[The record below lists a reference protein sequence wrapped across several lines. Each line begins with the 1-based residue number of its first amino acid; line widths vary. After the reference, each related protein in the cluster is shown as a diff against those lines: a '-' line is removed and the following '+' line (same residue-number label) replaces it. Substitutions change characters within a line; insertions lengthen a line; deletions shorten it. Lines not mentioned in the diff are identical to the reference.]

1 MISEVVVMKKTI
13 STIRKLKKFIHPQN
27 FRHISYIYLL
37 VSSFSLLSL
46 YALRKRCHHV
56 PQRIKL
62 NKVTIKVTTKP
73 TLETNSIPIGA
84 INQIGRTQRWN
95 RTKCGHQKQVFL
107 LIIIK
112 RIQYLMIQTI
122 QFVLQGFLR
131 MQISYKINSE

>member
-1 MISEVVVMKKTI
+1 MVAALKMISEVVVMKKTI
-13 STIRKLKKFIHPQN
+13 STIRKLKKFIPQN

-62 NKVTIKVTTKP
+62 NKVTIKAITKP

-84 INQIGRTQRWN
+84 INQIGRTQRSDKV
-95 RTKCGHQKQVFL
+95 RTSKTSLFTN
-107 LIIIK
+107 
-112 RIQYLMIQTI
+112 Y
-122 QFVLQGFLR
+122 
-131 MQISYKINSE
+131 Y